1 MEGRE
6 REGKRGREREG
17 ERGRERK
24 RGRERS
30 SEREREGPTNVGCL
44 GASSNKHILPHPSE
58 PFQKHN
64 MTDAHLLVAINGL
77 DVKQQTYETLF
88 IMTF

>member
-6 REGKRGREREG
+6 REGKRGRERKREEEREG
-17 ERGRERK
+17 ERG
-24 RGRERS
+24 

-77 DVKQQTYETLF
+77 DAL
-88 IMTF
+88 